1 MRGAEFRTAVRN
13 PCRIMS
19 LPLSLRLAG
28 RLIVLVGAGSVAARK
43 ARSFIEAGAN
53 LFVVAPQLCEAMEA
67 LLVAN
72 PGVRCERRA
81 YREEDLTGAFLC
93 VVATDDGAVNER
105 VVRDARARGILTI
118 DSTDSARG
126 DATMPAVVKVGG
138 LTFSIDSGVGTPAFS
153 KRIAREI
160 ALHFDARYDAAA
172 RTLAI
177 ARSYV
182 RDTLSSEQRT
192 IVMRALSELP
202 LDELATMDRNRIEDV
217 VEATAATLLAD
228 GLTPTTGSA
237 VCATRASAL
246 ALWQSRHV
254 ASRLAR
260 SGIASTMLE
269 ISTVGD
275 RDRSSA
281 LAAMGQQAIF
291 VKELE
296 RALAEGRADYAVH
309 SAKDLPSALPPG
321 MQLCAISEREDVRD
335 LYCSERFAS
344 FEELPPGARIGTSS
358 PRRRAQLF
366 ALRSDLE
373 YVDIRGNVDTRLRKL
388 REGQYDAI
396 VLAAAGLRRLGL
408 RATYAVPFSIESLL
422 PAAGQG
428 ALAVETLLD
437 APLAP
442 VLRAAL
448 NHEPSERAVTAER
461 AALRE
466 LGAGCTAPVGLYGAF
481 EGEELVLRGSIGAE
495 DGQPALVAELR
506 GRCNAPE
513 EAEELGRA
521 LARLLF
527 QRGAAELLVKGGPLA
542 GRRILLPRTVER
554 SSRIAPRLR
563 ALGAEVAEIRA
574 GEEPDGSPVDLLV
587 IPSSGAAAVA
597 APWIAHWRERGLRPL
612 VAAMGPESASAIE
625 QAGLHP
631 DGVATNPEID
641 AFTACIV
648 RLLDAP

>member
-1 MRGAEFRTAVRN
+1 
-13 PCRIMS
+13 MS

-43 ARSFIEAGAN
+43 ARSFIEAGAD
-53 LFVVAPQLCEAMEA
+53 LFVVSPGVGEAMEA
-67 LLVAN
+67 LLAAN
-72 PGVRCERRA
+72 PAVRCERRA
-81 YREEDLTGAFLC
+81 YREEDLAGAFLC
-93 VVATDDGAVNER
+93 VVATDNGAVNER

-118 DSTDSARG
+118 DSTESTRG
-126 DATMPAVVKVGG
+126 DATMPAVVNVGG
-138 LTFSIDSGVGTPAFS
+138 LTFSVDSGVGTPAFS

-182 RDTLSSEQRT
+182 RETLSSEQRT

-202 LDELATMDRNRIEDV
+202 LDDLATMDRNRIEDL

-228 GLTPTTGSA
+228 GIAPATGSA

-296 RALAEGRADYAVH
+296 RALADGRADYAVH

-344 FEELPPGARIGTSS
+344 FEELPAGARVGTSS
-358 PRRRAQLF
+358 PRRRAQLL

-373 YVDIRGNVDTRLRKL
+373 YLDIRGNVDTRLRKL

-408 RATYAVPFSIESLL
+408 RATYAVPFSIESLV

-437 APLAP
+437 APLAAA
-442 VLRAAL
+442 LRAAL
-448 NHEPSERAVTAER
+448 NHEPTERAVSAER

-466 LGAGCTAPVGLYGAF
+466 LGAGCTAPVGIYGAF
-481 EGEELVLRGSIGAE
+481 EGEELVLRGSIGSE
-495 DGQPALVAELR
+495 DGRPALAAELR
-506 GRCNAPE
+506 GRCSALE

-527 QRGAAELLVKGGPLA
+527 QRGAAGLLAKGGPLA

-574 GEEPDGSPVDLLV
+574 GEEPDGAPVDLLV

-597 APWIAHWRERGLRPL
+597 APWIARWRERGLRPL
-612 VAAMGPESASAIE
+612 VAAMGPESATAIE
-625 QAGLHP
+625 RAGLRP
-631 DGVATNPEID
+631 DGIATNPEID

>member
-28 RLIVLVGAGSVAARK
+28 RLIVLVGAGTVAARK
-43 ARSFIEAGAN
+43 ARTFIEAGAR
-53 LFVVAPQLCEAMEA
+53 LFVVAPGIDDAMEA
-67 LLVAN
+67 LLAAN
-72 PGVRCERRA
+72 PEVRCERRA

-93 VVATDDGAVNER
+93 VIATDNGAVNEA
-105 VVRDARARGILTI
+105 VARDARARGILTI
-118 DSTDSARG
+118 DSTEPSRG
-126 DATMPAVVKVGG
+126 DATMPAVVRVGQ
-138 LTFSIDSGVGTPAFS
+138 LTFSIDSGAGTPAFS

-160 ALHFDARYDAAA
+160 AVHFDARYDAAA

-182 RDTLSSEQRT
+182 RETLSPAQRT
-192 IVMRALSELP
+192 IVMRALSDLP
-202 LDELATMDRNRIEDV
+202 LDELAAMDRNRIEDV
-217 VEATAATLLAD
+217 VEATAATVLAD
-228 GLTPTTGSA
+228 GRAPTTGSA

-246 ALWQSRHV
+246 ALWQSRYV

-260 SGIASTMLE
+260 SGIATTMLE
-269 ISTVGD
+269 ISTAGD
-275 RDRSSA
+275 RDRTSA

-296 RALAEGRADYAVH
+296 RALADGRADYAVH
-309 SAKDLPSALPPG
+309 SAKDLPSTLPAG
-321 MQLCAISEREDVRD
+321 MQLCAISTREDPRD
-335 LYCSERFAS
+335 LYCSERYAS
-344 FEELPPGARIGTSS
+344 FEELPPGARVGTSS
-358 PRRRAQLF
+358 PRRRAQLL
-366 ALRSDLE
+366 ALRDDLE

-408 RATYAVPFSIESLL
+408 RATYSVPFPIDRLL

-428 ALAVETLLD
+428 ALAIESTID
-437 APLAP
+437 APVAQA
-442 VLRAAL
+442 LRAAL
-448 NHEPSERAVTAER
+448 NDEATERAVVAER
-461 AALRE
+461 AALHE

-481 EGEELVLRGSIGAE
+481 EGDELVLRGSIGAE
-495 DGQPALVAELR
+495 DGSPALAAERR
-506 GRCNAPE
+506 GRCNSIE
-513 EAEELGRA
+513 EAEELGRS

-527 QRGAAELLVKGGPLA
+527 ERGAARLLGQDRPLV
-542 GRRILLPRTVER
+542 GRRILLPRTLDR

-563 ALGAEVAEIRA
+563 ALGAEVTELRS
-574 GEEPDGSPVDLLV
+574 GEEPDGAPVDLLV

-597 APWIAHWRERGLRPL
+597 APWVAGWRARGVRPL
-612 VAAMGPESASAIE
+612 VAAMGAESAAAIE
-625 QAGLHP
+625 RAGLPP
-631 DGVATNPEID
+631 DGIASNPEID

-648 RLLDAP
+648 SLLDAT

>member
-1 MRGAEFRTAVRN
+1 
-13 PCRIMS
+13 MS

-43 ARSFIEAGAN
+43 ARTFIEAGAS
-53 LFVVAPQLCEAMEA
+53 LFVVAPSVGETMEA
-67 LLVAN
+67 LIAAN
-72 PGVRCERRA
+72 PEVRCERRP
-81 YREEDLTGAFLC
+81 YREEDLAGAFLC
-93 VVATDDGAVNER
+93 VAATDNGAVNEAA
-105 VVRDARARGILTI
+105 VRDARARGILTI
-118 DSTDSARG
+118 DSTESGRG
-126 DATMPAVVKVGG
+126 DATMPAVVRVGE
-138 LTFSIDSGVGTPAFS
+138 LTFSIDSGASTPAFS

-182 RDTLSSEQRT
+182 RETLSPEQRA

-202 LDELATMDRNRIEDV
+202 IDDLAAMDRNRIEDV
-217 VEATAATLLAD
+217 VEATAATVLAD
-228 GLTPTTGSA
+228 GLAPTTGSA

-254 ASRLAR
+254 AARLAQ
-260 SGIASTMLE
+260 SGIATTLLE
-269 ISTVGD
+269 ISTAGD
-275 RDRSSA
+275 RDRTSA
-281 LAAMGQQAIF
+281 LATMGQQAIF

-309 SAKDLPSALPPG
+309 SAKDLPSALPAG
-321 MQLCAISEREDVRD
+321 MQLAAISAREDPRD
-335 LYCSERFAS
+335 LYCSERFAT
-344 FEELPPGARIGTSS
+344 FEDLPSGARVGTSS
-358 PRRRAQLF
+358 PRRRAQLL
-366 ALRSDLE
+366 ALRTDLE

-388 REGQYDAI
+388 REGRYDAI

-408 RATYAVPFSIESLL
+408 RATYSVAFPIERLL

-437 APLAP
+437 APLASA
-442 VLRAAL
+442 LRAAL
-448 NHEPSERAVTAER
+448 NDEPTERAVVAER

-481 EGEELVLRGSIGAE
+481 EGTELVLRGSIGAA
-495 DGQPALVAELR
+495 DGAALAAELR
-506 GRCNAPE
+506 SRCTSLA
-513 EAEELGRA
+513 EAEELGRN

-527 QRGAAELLVKGGPLA
+527 ERGAARLLARDGPLA

-563 ALGAEVAEIRA
+563 ALGAEVAEVRA
-574 GEEPDGSPVDLLV
+574 GEEPDGAPVDLLV
-587 IPSSGAAAVA
+587 VPSSGAAAVA
-597 APWIAHWRERGLRPL
+597 APWIARWRERGARPL
-612 VAAMGPESASAIE
+612 VAAMGPESAAAIE
-625 QAGLHP
+625 RAGLPP
-631 DGVATNPEID
+631 DRVAANPDVD

-648 RLLDAP
+648 SLLDAP